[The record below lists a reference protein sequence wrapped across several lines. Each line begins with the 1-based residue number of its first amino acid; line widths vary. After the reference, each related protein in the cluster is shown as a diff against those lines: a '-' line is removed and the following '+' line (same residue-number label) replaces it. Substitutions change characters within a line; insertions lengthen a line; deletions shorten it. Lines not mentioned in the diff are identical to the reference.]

1 MEPPRMKIALNIE
14 WVGAR
19 RGGAEKYAG
28 AVARA
33 LLDAGHDVHLFA
45 RGVDAG
51 EVSDAAAVHEVAVRD
66 LPLLGWLRT
75 YRFAA
80 ASERALR
87 EENFD
92 LIIGF
97 NKTWYQDIYLAV
109 AGAHPAAV
117 DYSLERFRH
126 PLVRVLHTAGKLLSP
141 KQWFFKRIETKQFG
155 PDARPCTVVAP
166 SELSAE
172 HFRQYH
178 DLPTERLAVVYNGLE
193 RPKQTTDSTNSRRRF
208 RRELGLEN
216 HDVALLFTA
225 RNYALKGLEPLLEA
239 FARVAADCPQAVL
252 VVCGSRRDR
261 TYQRQAATL
270 GIADRVRFLGFI
282 DDIHGCFAGCDAFVF
297 PTFYDPC
304 SLVVPEA
311 LGFGLPVI
319 TTQQN
324 GAAELLTEGRD
335 GFVVES
341 PWQIDDLAQHM
352 TLLANDDALR
362 ARMGAEAKRTAAR
375 ATMDIRMREL
385 IALLERHR
393 ASMSSH
399 ALVGPH
405 VDNSRTRKRVA

>member
-1 MEPPRMKIALNIE
+1 MKIGLNIE
-14 WVGAR
+14 WIGAR

-28 AVARA
+28 SVARA
-33 LLDAGHDVHLFA
+33 LIEAGHDVHLFA

-51 EVSDAAAVHEVAVRD
+51 EVSDAATVHEVAVRE
-66 LPLLGWLRT
+66 LPLCGWLRT

-80 ASERALR
+80 ASERALLQ
-87 EENFD
+87 EDFD

-126 PLVRVLHTAGKLLSP
+126 PLVRALHVAGKALSP

-155 PDARPCTVVAP
+155 PDARHATVVAP

-172 HFRQYH
+172 HFRQYY
-178 DLPTERLAVVYNGLE
+178 DLPAERIAVVYNGLE
-193 RPKQTTDSTNSRRRF
+193 PSRRAFDGAAGRKRF
-208 RRELGLEN
+208 RREQRLET

-239 FARVAADCPQAVL
+239 FAQVAGDCPQAML
-252 VVCGSRRDR
+252 IVCGSRRDHA
-261 TYQRQAATL
+261 YQRQAAKL
-270 GIADRVRFLGFI
+270 GIADRVRFLGFV
-282 DDIHGCFAGCDAFVF
+282 DDVQACFAGCDAFVF

-324 GAAELLTEGRD
+324 GASELLTEGRD
-335 GFVVES
+335 GFIVES
-341 PWQIDDLAQHM
+341 PWQTDDLAQHM
-352 TLLANDDALR
+352 TLLCNDDALR
-362 ARMGAEAKRTAAR
+362 HRMAIEARRTAAR
-375 ATMDIRMREL
+375 STMDVRMREL
-385 IALLERHR
+385 VALLERHR
-393 ASMSSH
+393 ATMHATALQGSTASSR
-399 ALVGPH
+399 
-405 VDNSRTRKRVA
+405 NRKRVA

>member
-1 MEPPRMKIALNIE
+1 MKIALNIE
-14 WVGAR
+14 WIGAR

-45 RGVDAG
+45 RGVDPG
-51 EVSDAAAVHEVAVRD
+51 EVSEAAVFRPITVRD
-66 LPLLGWLRT
+66 LPLCGWLRT

-87 EENFD
+87 EEDFD

-109 AGAHPAAV
+109 AGAHPAAI

-126 PLVRVLHTAGKLLSP
+126 PLVRAAHIAGKLLSP

-155 PDARPCTVVAP
+155 PDARPVTVVAP

-178 DLPTERLAVVYNGLE
+178 DLPEERIAVVYNGLE
-193 RPKQTTDSTNSRRRF
+193 RERTSVDAVAARRRF
-208 RRELGLEN
+208 RRDLGLEQ

-239 FARVAADCPQAVL
+239 FAQTAAECPQAVL

-261 TYQRQAATL
+261 VFQRQATAL
-270 GIADRVRFLGFI
+270 GIADRIRFLGFVDEI
-282 DDIHGCFAGCDAFVF
+282 QNCFAGCDAFVF

-311 LGFGLPVI
+311 LGYGLPVI

-341 PWQIDDLAQHM
+341 PWQLDDLAQHM
-352 TLLANDDALR
+352 TLLASDDALR
-362 ARMGAEAKRTAAR
+362 ARMGAEARRTAAR
-375 ATMDIRMREL
+375 TTMDIRMREL

-393 ASMSSH
+393 ATMSTA
-399 ALVGPH
+399 ALRGPH
-405 VDNSRTRKRVA
+405 SDGSRTRKRVA

>member
-33 LLDAGHDVHLFA
+33 LLEAGHDVHLFA

-51 EVSDAAAVHEVAVRD
+51 EVSEAAAVHEVTVRE

-126 PLVRVLHTAGKLLSP
+126 PLVR
-141 KQWFFKRIETKQFG
+141 
-155 PDARPCTVVAP
+155 
-166 SELSAE
+166 AE

-178 DLPTERLAVVYNGLE
+178 DLPPERIAVVYNGLE
-193 RPKQTTDSTNSRRRF
+193 RPKQTTDTTTSRRRF

-252 VVCGSRRDR
+252 IVCGSRRDR

-270 GIADRVRFLGFI
+270 GIADRVRFLGFV
-282 DDIHGCFAGCDAFVF
+282 DDIRGCFAGCDAFVF

-335 GFVVES
+335 GFVVET

-352 TLLANDDALR
+352 ILLANDDALR

-385 IALLERHR
+385 ITLLERHR

-399 ALVGPH
+399 ALHGPH
-405 VDNSRTRKRVA
+405 ADGSRTRKRVA

>member
-1 MEPPRMKIALNIE
+1 MKIALNIE
-14 WVGAR
+14 WIGAR

-28 AVARA
+28 SVARA
-33 LLDAGHDVHLFA
+33 LVEAGHDVHLFA
-45 RGVDAG
+45 RGVDDG
-51 EVSDAAAVHEVAVRD
+51 EVSNAATVRPITVRD
-66 LPLLGWLRT
+66 LPLCGWLRT

-87 EENFD
+87 EEDFD

-126 PLVRVLHTAGKLLSP
+126 PLVRALHVAGKLLSP

-155 PDARPCTVVAP
+155 RDARPVTVVAP

-178 DLPTERLAVVYNGLE
+178 DLPSERIAVVYNGLE
-193 RPKQTTDSTNSRRRF
+193 RERTAIDAATVRRRF
-208 RRELGLEN
+208 RRDLGLEP

-225 RNYALKGLEPLLEA
+225 RNYALKGLEPLIEA
-239 FARVAADCPQAVL
+239 FARTAADCPQAVL

-261 TYQRQAATL
+261 VFQRQAAAL
-270 GIADRVRFLGFI
+270 GIADRIRFLGFV
-282 DDIHGCFAGCDAFVF
+282 DEVHTCFAGCDAFVF

-311 LGFGLPVI
+311 LGHGLPVI

-324 GAAELLTEGRD
+324 GASELLTEGRD

-341 PWQIDDLAQHM
+341 PWQLDDLAQHM
-352 TLLANDDALR
+352 TLLAGDNALR
-362 ARMGAEAKRTAAR
+362 TRMGAEARRTAAR

-393 ASMSSH
+393 ATMSTTALHGSH
-399 ALVGPH
+399 ADG
-405 VDNSRTRKRVA
+405 SRNRKRVA

>member
-1 MEPPRMKIALNIE
+1 MKIALNIE
-14 WVGAR
+14 WIGAR

-28 AVARA
+28 SVARA
-33 LLDAGHDVHLFA
+33 LIEAGHDVHLFA

-51 EVSDAAAVHEVAVRD
+51 EVSSAAKVCEITVRE
-66 LPLLGWLRT
+66 LPLCGWLRT
-75 YRFAA
+75 YRFAV

-87 EENFD
+87 EEDFD

-126 PLVRVLHTAGKLLSP
+126 PLVRALHVAGKLLSP

-155 PDARPCTVVAP
+155 PDSRPVTVVAP

-178 DLPTERLAVVYNGLE
+178 DLPSERIAVVYNGLE
-193 RPKQTTDSTNSRRRF
+193 RERTVIDAAAVRRRF
-208 RRELGLEN
+208 RRDLGLEP

-225 RNYALKGLEPLLEA
+225 RNYALKGLEPLIEA
-239 FARVAADCPQAVL
+239 FARTAADCPQAVL

-261 TYQRQAATL
+261 AFQRQAAAL
-270 GIADRVRFLGFI
+270 GIADRIRFLGFVDEI
-282 DDIHGCFAGCDAFVF
+282 QTCFAGCDAFVF

-311 LGFGLPVI
+311 LGYGLPVI

-341 PWQIDDLAQHM
+341 PWQLDDLAQHM

-362 ARMGAEAKRTAAR
+362 ARMGSEARRTAAR

-393 ASMSSH
+393 AAMSSS
-399 ALVGPH
+399 ALHGPH
-405 VDNSRTRKRVA
+405 SSGSRTRKRVA

>member
-1 MEPPRMKIALNIE
+1 MKIALNIE

-28 AVARA
+28 SVARA
-33 LLDAGHDVHLFA
+33 LIDSGHDVHLFA

-51 EVSDAAAVHEVAVRD
+51 EVSDKATVHEVAVREW
-66 LPLLGWLRT
+66 PLLGWART

-80 ASERALR
+80 ASERALSR
-87 EENFD
+87 EDFD

-155 PDARPCTVVAP
+155 PDARPVTVVAP

-178 DLPTERLAVVYNGLE
+178 DLPAERITVVYNGFE
-193 RPKQTTDSTNSRRRF
+193 RNKTFVESTTSRRRF
-208 RRELGLEN
+208 RRELGLET

-239 FARVAADCPQAVL
+239 FVRVASDCPQAVL
-252 VVCGSRRDR
+252 VICGSRRDQA
-261 TYQRQAATL
+261 YQRQAAAL
-270 GIADRVRFLGFI
+270 GIADRVRFLGFV
-282 DDIHGCFAGCDAFVF
+282 DDIHTCFAGCDAFVF

-341 PWQIDDLAQHM
+341 PWQLDDLAQHM
-352 TLLANDDALR
+352 TLIAGDDALR
-362 ARMGAEAKRTAAR
+362 ARMAAEARRTAAR
-375 ATMDIRMREL
+375 CTMDIRMREL
-385 IALLERHR
+385 VALLERHR
-393 ASMSSH
+393 AAMASH
-399 ALVGPH
+399 ALHGPH
-405 VDNSRTRKRVA
+405 ADVSRRGKRVA

>member
-1 MEPPRMKIALNIE
+1 MKIALNIE
-14 WVGAR
+14 WIGAR

-28 AVARA
+28 SVARA
-33 LLDAGHDVHLFA
+33 LIEAGHDVHLFA

-51 EVSDAAAVHEVAVRD
+51 EVSSAAKVREITVRD
-66 LPLLGWLRT
+66 LPLCGWLRT

-87 EENFD
+87 EEDFD

-126 PLVRVLHTAGKLLSP
+126 PLVRALHVAGKLLSP

-155 PDARPCTVVAP
+155 PDARPVTVVAP

-178 DLPTERLAVVYNGLE
+178 DLPSERIAVVYNGLE
-193 RPKQTTDSTNSRRRF
+193 RERTAIDAAAVRRRF
-208 RRELGLEN
+208 RRDLGLEP

-225 RNYALKGLEPLLEA
+225 RNYALKGLEPLIEA
-239 FARVAADCPQAVL
+239 FARTAADCPQAVL

-261 TYQRQAATL
+261 SFQRQAAAL
-270 GIADRVRFLGFI
+270 GIADRIRFLGFV
-282 DDIHGCFAGCDAFVF
+282 DEIHTCFAGCDAFVF

-311 LGFGLPVI
+311 LGYGLPVI

-341 PWQIDDLAQHM
+341 PWQLDDLAQHM

-362 ARMGAEAKRTAAR
+362 ARMGTEARRTAAR

-393 ASMSSH
+393 AAMSSA
-399 ALVGPH
+399 ALHGPH
-405 VDNSRTRKRVA
+405 SSGPRIRKRVA